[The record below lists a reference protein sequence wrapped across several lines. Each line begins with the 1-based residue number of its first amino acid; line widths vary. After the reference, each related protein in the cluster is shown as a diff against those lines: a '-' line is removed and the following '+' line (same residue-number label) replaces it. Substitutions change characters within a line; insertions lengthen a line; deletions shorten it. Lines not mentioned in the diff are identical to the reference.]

1 MTPQPVFQQM
11 LIILIKEYMNLKFV
25 KQAVKNLKHLPPAA
39 PAITPINMDASKFGD
54 VSNFLQ
60 FKYIKTSILK

>member
-1 MTPQPVFQQM
+1 
-11 LIILIKEYMNLKFV
+11 MNLKFV